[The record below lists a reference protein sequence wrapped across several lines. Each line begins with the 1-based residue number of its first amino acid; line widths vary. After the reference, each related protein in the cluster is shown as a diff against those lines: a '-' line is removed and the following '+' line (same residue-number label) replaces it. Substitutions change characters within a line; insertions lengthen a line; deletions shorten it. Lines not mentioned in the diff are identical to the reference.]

1 MNENKS
7 DLGGYFS
14 IAAGVSYI
22 IVGITF
28 FQLPEIQRGS
38 SIFRDV
44 KDYLISVAADP
55 STLAIQYWF
64 FGLAAIMGMG
74 VIVAL
79 KRYMKS
85 EGQDILNW
93 ANVLGLVG
101 YAFMC
106 ANFTRLAYL
115 LPLRAKRFAEGGE
128 QLQQAML
135 GSNNLSLDPTA
146 ILGFGFV
153 GLWFLVTN
161 YIAMNNDSFKK
172 ELAYIGMLGG
182 ILHILVPIGTVFNE
196 QILVS
201 VAAGLGGV
209 VLGPIWYIW
218 LGLTMQKK
226 V

>member
-7 DLGGYFS
+7 NLGGYFS

-38 SIFRDV
+38 SVFRDV

-93 ANVLGLVG
+93 ASVLGLVG
-101 YAFMC
+101 YSFMC
-106 ANFTRLAYL
+106 ANFTR
-115 LPLRAKRFAEGGE
+115 
-128 QLQQAML
+128 
-135 GSNNLSLDPTA
+135 
-146 ILGFGFV
+146 
-153 GLWFLVTN
+153 
-161 YIAMNNDSFKK
+161 
-172 ELAYIGMLGG
+172 
-182 ILHILVPIGTVFNE
+182 
-196 QILVS
+196 
-201 VAAGLGGV
+201 
-209 VLGPIWYIW
+209 
-218 LGLTMQKK
+218 
-226 V
+226 

>member
-1 MNENKS
+1 
-7 DLGGYFS
+7 
-14 IAAGVSYI
+14 
-22 IVGITF
+22 
-28 FQLPEIQRGS
+28 
-38 SIFRDV
+38 
-44 KDYLISVAADP
+44 
-55 STLAIQYWF
+55 
-64 FGLAAIMGMG
+64 
-74 VIVAL
+74 
-79 KRYMKS
+79 
-85 EGQDILNW
+85 
-93 ANVLGLVG
+93 
-101 YAFMC
+101 MC

>member
-1 MNENKS
+1 MDENKS
-7 DLGGYFS
+7 NLGGYFS

-38 SIFRDV
+38 SVFRDI

-93 ANVLGLVG
+93 ASVR
-101 YAFMC
+101 FS
-106 ANFTRLAYL
+106 RLFFYVCEFY
-115 LPLRAKRFAEGGE
+115 K
-128 QLQQAML
+128 
-135 GSNNLSLDPTA
+135 
-146 ILGFGFV
+146 I
-153 GLWFLVTN
+153 
-161 YIAMNNDSFKK
+161 
-172 ELAYIGMLGG
+172 G
-182 ILHILVPIGTVFNE
+182 ILITTKG
-196 QILVS
+196 
-201 VAAGLGGV
+201 
-209 VLGPIWYIW
+209 
-218 LGLTMQKK
+218 KK
-226 V
+226 IC

>member
-85 EGQDILNW
+85 EGQDILKLEPEIRSRMGLFLAFQYPLELPGVRAWQFLKAGVDAKRVHNGEEVMT
-93 ANVLGLVG
+93 AREFDQMLKAKVASATDNVSALKKRYEQLWQ
-101 YAFMC
+101 
-106 ANFTRLAYL
+106 RLARKAGLLQGRGQRQLQHQPKQL
-115 LPLRAKRFAEGGE
+115 LPFYKNLVLKDCL
-128 QLQQAML
+128 QLEKA
-135 GSNNLSLDPTA
+135 N
-146 ILGFGFV
+146 
-153 GLWFLVTN
+153 
-161 YIAMNNDSFKK
+161 
-172 ELAYIGMLGG
+172 
-182 ILHILVPIGTVFNE
+182 
-196 QILVS
+196 
-201 VAAGLGGV
+201 
-209 VLGPIWYIW
+209 
-218 LGLTMQKK
+218 
-226 V
+226 